1 MSAMEYCITIKR
13 EKIFMNTDEMTFKI
27 ILTENSKVQKDI
39 CNILSCVRK
48 KKQEYLCMC
57 IVYLLI
63 L

>member
-1 MSAMEYCITIKR
+1 
-13 EKIFMNTDEMTFKI
+13 MNTDEMTFKI